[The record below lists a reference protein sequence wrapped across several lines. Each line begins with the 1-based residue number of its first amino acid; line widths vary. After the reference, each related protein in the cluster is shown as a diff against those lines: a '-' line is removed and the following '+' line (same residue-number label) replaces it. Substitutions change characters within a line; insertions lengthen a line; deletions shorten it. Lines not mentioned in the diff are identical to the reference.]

1 VDLDVRRTDVEVR
14 VHRVLDV
21 RTEYRG
27 RPESLPDVP
36 ETDEDLKDRLDL
48 RRRSQDSGM
57 ESRKVV
63 EHRDRTVR

>member
-1 VDLDVRRTDVEVR
+1 VDLDVRTDVEVR

-21 RTEYRG
+21 RTEYRDHLG
-27 RPESLPDVP
+27 SLLDVL